1 MSSMGTGTRGE
12 KQREREGVSG
22 GFDRGLEESVV
33 GKALV
38 VSDAKS

>member
-12 KQREREGVSG
+12 KQRKRGVSG
-22 GFDRGLEESVV
+22 DFDRGLEESVV